1 MDTDTADND
10 KIIDCPQCQIK
21 NPIESDIC
29 YNCGASLH
37 EIPIKKRGRPWLP
50 VIVCAVLIL
59 GVLYFYYRP
68 NPSKSLP
75 SKPKVAST
83 DKPSSTRPQ
92 AKIPIEA
99 SAVKSVT
106 SPETSAAK
114 IRIPTGL
121 LRIRDITGNVI
132 SEITVPVVGG
142 GWVALPNRLS
152 LGGSSWVLQMSSGNQ
167 LEIEG
172 GLINDLDQISL
183 WRIREDLS
191 IESPD
196 LYSWSSD
203 RPLFY
208 LPLRS
213 PDPAEPVEIDA
224 ISRQGNFDKAPMPKA
239 INDSGVFLQA
249 DRVVGWSFGDAFDGA
264 FFWSGDDGSNLK
276 TEIRVDDYY
285 RLTFGNSREEEF
297 TRALALG
304 DDYSDLDRLEAFIQ
318 AFRFDPKLSAN
329 QTPAYLQSDV
339 IIGRLRSLVAQA
351 VQNGFAVQVANYF
364 DAEILTQADDISL
377 MSDVVIL
384 TAESYGFE
392 EAVDLAENV
401 SENQVPKNDR
411 EKNQMNKLHASLY
424 LNWLDTTLEGGDIQ
438 DAWQVYERGGQRLP
452 DDLNIH
458 LFGVKLA
465 LAEND
470 WATAEELLS
479 AKEYPPALREQ
490 VKSLQ
495 SQISELK
502 GQQGKIVIRFAPG
515 TQQIPVLASLN
526 EETSQNFIVD
536 TGASMT
542 TIPSST
548 AADLGIP
555 ITVRNP
561 RRTVY
566 TAGGV
571 TYAPEVMLG
580 SITVEGFEINNV
592 RALVLDLPNQPDTG
606 LLGMNYLRR
615 FRMDLNADE
624 GLLLLAPK

>member
-29 YNCGASLH
+29 YNCGAPLH
-37 EIPIKKRGRPWLP
+37 EIPVKRKGRPWLP

-75 SKPKVAST
+75 SESTVAST
-83 DKPSSTRPQ
+83 DKPSSIRPQ

-106 SPETSAAK
+106 SPETSAAE

-121 LRIRDITGNVI
+121 LRIRDITGNII

-152 LGGSSWVLQMSSGNQ
+152 LGGSSWVLQMSTGNQ

-183 WRIREDLS
+183 WRIREDLT

-203 RPLFY
+203 GPLFY
-208 LPLRS
+208 LALRS
-213 PDPAEPVEIDA
+213 QDPAEPIEIGT
-224 ISRQGNFDKAPMPKA
+224 INRQGNFYKAPTPEE

-249 DRVVGWSFGDAFDGA
+249 DRVVGWSFGDAIDGA
-264 FFWSGDDGSNLK
+264 FLWTGDAGSNLK
-276 TEIRVDDYY
+276 SEIRVDDYY

-318 AFRFDPKLSAN
+318 AFRFDPKLTAS

-364 DAEILTQADDISL
+364 DAEILTQANDISL

-392 EAVDLAENV
+392 EAVDLAETA
-401 SENQVPKNDR
+401 SENLVPKNDR
-411 EKNQMNKLHASLY
+411 EKNQMHKLHSSLY

-438 DAWQVYERGGQRLP
+438 NAWEVYERSGQRLP

-458 LFGVKLA
+458 LFGVRLA
-465 LAEND
+465 LAEGD

-479 AKEYPPALREQ
+479 AKDYPPAFREQ
-490 VKSLQ
+490 VRRLQ

-526 EETSQNFIVD
+526 QGTTQNFIVD

-542 TIPSST
+542 TIPYAT

-571 TYAPEVMLG
+571 IYAPEVMLN
-580 SITVEGFEINNV
+580 SITLEDFEINNV
-592 RALVLDLPNQPDTG
+592 RALVLDLPNQPETG
-606 LLGMNYLRR
+606 LLGMNYLSR
-615 FRMDLNADE
+615 FRMDLNTEE

>member
-1 MDTDTADND
+1 MDTDTAQND
-10 KIIDCPQCQIK
+10 KIIDCPQCRIK

-37 EIPIKKRGRPWLP
+37 DVAIKKTSRPWLP
-50 VIVCAVLIL
+50 VIVCVLLIL
-59 GVLYFYYRP
+59 SALYIYHRL
-68 NPSKSLP
+68 KP
-75 SKPKVAST
+75 SKPLPSESQISSA

-92 AKIPIEA
+92 AEISEKA
-99 SAVKSVT
+99 SVVKPVKSRE
-106 SPETSAAK
+106 SDAGQ
-114 IRIPTGL
+114 INIPTGL
-121 LRIRDITGNVI
+121 LRIRDITGNAILEV
-132 SEITVPVVGG
+132 TVPVVGG
-142 GWVALPNRLS
+142 GWIALPTRLS
-152 LGGSSWVLQMSSGNQ
+152 LGGSNWVLQMRSGNQ

-172 GLINDLDQISL
+172 ALINDLDQISL
-183 WRIREDLS
+183 WRIREDVS
-191 IESPD
+191 IESPG
-196 LYSWSSD
+196 LFSWSSD

-208 LPLRS
+208 FALGS
-213 PDPAEPVEIDA
+213 QDPPEPIEIGA
-224 ISRQGNFDKAPMPKA
+224 VSRQGNFNKASLPKA
-239 INDSGVFLQA
+239 INDSGVFIQA
-249 DRVVGWSFGDAFDGA
+249 DRVVGWSFGDAIDGA
-264 FFWSGDDGSNLK
+264 FLWTGDEGRNLK
-276 TEIRVDDYY
+276 PEIRVDDYY

-297 TRALALG
+297 TRAFALG

-318 AFRFDPKLSAN
+318 AFRFDSKLSAD
-329 QTPAYLQSDV
+329 QTPPYLQRDV
-339 IIGRLRSLVAQA
+339 IISQLRSLVAQA
-351 VQNGFAVQVANYF
+351 VQNGFTVQVVNYF

-392 EAVDLAENV
+392 EAVNLTENV
-401 SENQVPKNDR
+401 IENVVPKNDA
-411 EKNQMNKLHASLY
+411 EKIQMNKLHSSLY
-424 LNWLDTTLEGGDIQ
+424 QNWLDAMLKGGDIQ
-438 DAWQVYERGGQRLP
+438 NGWQVYERGGQQRP
-452 DDLNIH
+452 NDLNIH

-479 AKEYPPALREQ
+479 AKDYPPALGDQ

-515 TQQIPVLASLN
+515 TQQIPVSASLN
-526 EETSQNFIVD
+526 QGTLQNFIVD

-542 TIPSST
+542 TIPYST
-548 AADLGIP
+548 AEDLGIP

-571 TYAPEVMLG
+571 TYAPEVVLG
-580 SITVEGFEINNV
+580 SITVEGFEINDV

-615 FRMDLNADE
+615 FRMDLNTDE
-624 GLLLLAPK
+624 GILLLAPK

>member
-1 MDTDTADND
+1 
-10 KIIDCPQCQIK
+10 
-21 NPIESDIC
+21 
-29 YNCGASLH
+29 
-37 EIPIKKRGRPWLP
+37 
-50 VIVCAVLIL
+50 
-59 GVLYFYYRP
+59 
-68 NPSKSLP
+68 
-75 SKPKVAST
+75 
-83 DKPSSTRPQ
+83 
-92 AKIPIEA
+92 
-99 SAVKSVT
+99 
-106 SPETSAAK
+106 
-114 IRIPTGL
+114 
-121 LRIRDITGNVI
+121 
-132 SEITVPVVGG
+132 
-142 GWVALPNRLS
+142 
-152 LGGSSWVLQMSSGNQ
+152 
-167 LEIEG
+167 
-172 GLINDLDQISL
+172 
-183 WRIREDLS
+183 
-191 IESPD
+191 
-196 LYSWSSD
+196 
-203 RPLFY
+203 
-208 LPLRS
+208 
-213 PDPAEPVEIDA
+213 
-224 ISRQGNFDKAPMPKA
+224 MPKA
-239 INDSGVFLQA
+239 INESGVFIQA
-249 DRVVGWSFGDAFDGA
+249 DRVVGWSFGDAIDGA
-264 FFWSGDDGSNLK
+264 FLWTGDESINLK

-304 DDYSDLDRLEAFIQ
+304 DDYSELDRLEAFIQ
-318 AFRFDPKLSAN
+318 AFRFDPKLSVN
-329 QTPAYLQSDV
+329 QTPAYLQPDV
-339 IIGRLRSLVAQA
+339 VISQLRSLIVQA

-384 TAESYGFE
+384 TSERYGFE
-392 EAVDLAENV
+392 EAVDLTENV
-401 SENQVPKNDR
+401 TENLVPKNDR
-411 EKNQMNKLHASLY
+411 EKVQLSKLHSSLY
-424 LNWLDTTLEGGDIQ
+424 QNWLDAMLEGGDIQ
-438 DAWQVYERGGQRLP
+438 DAWKVYERGGQQLP

-479 AKEYPPALREQ
+479 AKDYPPALREQ
-490 VKSLQ
+490 VRSLQ

-502 GQQGKIVIRFAPG
+502 EQQGKIVIRFAPG

-526 EETSQNFIVD
+526 QGISQNFIVD

-592 RALVLDLPNQPDTG
+592 RVLVLDLPNQPDTG

-615 FRMDLNADE
+615 FRMDLNTDE

>member
-1 MDTDTADND
+1 MDTDTAEND
-10 KIIDCPQCQIK
+10 KIIDCPQCRIK

-37 EIPIKKRGRPWLP
+37 EITIKKTSRPWLP
-50 VIVCAVLIL
+50 VVVCSLLIL
-59 GVLYFYYRP
+59 SAIYIYHR
-68 NPSKSLP
+68 SKPTKPLP
-75 SKPKVAST
+75 SESQISST
-83 DKPSSTRPQ
+83 DEPSSIPAQ
-92 AKIPIEA
+92 AKISDQTSVVKP
-99 SAVKSVT
+99 VKSRE
-106 SPETSAAK
+106 SDAEQ
-114 IRIPTGL
+114 INIPIGL

-132 SEITVPVVGG
+132 TEVTVPVVGG
-142 GWVALPNRLS
+142 GWVALPTQLS
-152 LGGSSWVLQMSSGNQ
+152 LGGSSWVVQMSSGNQ

-191 IESPD
+191 IESPG

-203 RPLFY
+203 SPLFY
-208 LPLRS
+208 LALRS
-213 PDPAEPVEIDA
+213 QDPPEPIEIGA
-224 ISRQGNFDKAPMPKA
+224 VSRQGNFNKASLPKA
-239 INDSGVFLQA
+239 INDSGIFIQA
-249 DRVVGWSFGDAFDGA
+249 NRVVGWSFGDTIDGA
-264 FFWSGDDGSNLK
+264 FLWTGDEGSNLK

-297 TRALALG
+297 TRALAMG
-304 DDYSDLDRLEAFIQ
+304 DEYSDLDRLEAFIQ
-318 AFRFDPKLSAN
+318 AFRFDSKLSAN
-329 QTPAYLQSDV
+329 QTPPYLQSDV
-339 IIGRLRSLVAQA
+339 IIGQLRSLVTQA
-351 VQNGFAVQVANYF
+351 VKNGLAVQVANYF
-364 DAEILTQADDISL
+364 DAEILTQANDISL

-392 EAVDLAENV
+392 EAVELTENV
-401 SENQVPKNDR
+401 IENIVPKSDR
-411 EKNQMNKLHASLY
+411 EKIQMNTLHSSLY
-424 LNWLDTTLEGGDIQ
+424 QNWLDAMLAGGDIQ
-438 DAWQVYERGGQRLP
+438 DAWQVYERGGKQLP
-452 DDLNIH
+452 DDLHIY

-470 WATAEELLS
+470 WTTAEELLL
-479 AKEYPPALREQ
+479 ARDYPPDLREQ
-490 VKSLQ
+490 VRSLQ

-515 TQQIPVLASLN
+515 TQQIPVSASLN
-526 EETSQNFIVD
+526 QRTSQDFIVD

-542 TIPSST
+542 TIPYST

-571 TYAPEVMLG
+571 TYAPEVVLG

-615 FRMDLNADE
+615 FRMDLNTDE
-624 GLLLLAPK
+624 GILLLAPK

>member
-1 MDTDTADND
+1 MDTETADND

-37 EIPIKKRGRPWLP
+37 EIPIKKTSRPWLL
-50 VIVCAVLIL
+50 ITACILLIL
-59 GVLYFYYRP
+59 SVLYLYYRSNLSKP
-68 NPSKSLP
+68 LPSKSP
-75 SKPKVAST
+75 VTST
-83 DKPSSTRPQ
+83 EKLSSTPAPTR
-92 AKIPIEA
+92 IPEKA
-99 SAVKSVT
+99 SATKTVT
-106 SPETSAAK
+106 ARESDAEQ

-121 LRIRDITGNVI
+121 LRIKDIIGNVI

-142 GWVALPNRLS
+142 GWVALPTRLG

-208 LPLRS
+208 LALRS
-213 PDPAEPVEIDA
+213 QDPPEPIEIGA
-224 ISRQGNFDKAPMPKA
+224 ISRQGNFYKASMPKA
-239 INDSGVFLQA
+239 INESGVFIQA
-249 DRVVGWSFGDAFDGA
+249 DRVVGWSFGDAIDGA
-264 FFWSGDDGSNLK
+264 FLWTGDESINLK

-304 DDYSDLDRLEAFIQ
+304 DDYSELDRLEAFIQ
-318 AFRFDPKLSAN
+318 AFRFDPKLSVN
-329 QTPAYLQSDV
+329 QTPAYLQPDV
-339 IIGRLRSLVAQA
+339 VISQLRSLIVQA

-377 MSDVVIL
+377 MWDVVIL
-384 TAESYGFE
+384 TSERYGFE
-392 EAVDLAENV
+392 EAVDLTENV
-401 SENQVPKNDR
+401 TENLVPKNDR
-411 EKNQMNKLHASLY
+411 EKVQLSKLHSSLY
-424 LNWLDTTLEGGDIQ
+424 QNWLDAMLEGGDIQ
-438 DAWQVYERGGQRLP
+438 DAWKVYERGGQQLP

-479 AKEYPPALREQ
+479 AKDYPPALREQ
-490 VKSLQ
+490 VRSLQ

-502 GQQGKIVIRFAPG
+502 EQQGKIVIRFAPG

-526 EETSQNFIVD
+526 QGISQNFIVD

-592 RALVLDLPNQPDTG
+592 RVLVLDLPNQPDTG

-615 FRMDLNADE
+615 FRMDLNTDE